1 MPDVYDLPKWK
12 SNKKQN
18 KSGTKS
24 DIPIITKNRVIYLHL
39 EKNVC
44 RKKKTTTTKL
54 VAQFTLIRVL
64 SSPMHIEIYG
74 NEQNE

>member
-24 DIPIITKNRVIYLHL
+24 DIPIITQNRVIYLHL
-39 EKNVC
+39 EKMC
-44 RKKKTTTTKL
+44 AGKRR
-54 VAQFTLIRVL
+54 QQ
-64 SSPMHIEIYG
+64 
-74 NEQNE
+74 QN